1 LPDISSSA
9 RKSMLFVVN
18 PVSGYSNK
26 EDIHALI
33 SNHLDLTRYSFD
45 YVETERRGHA
55 TELAEEEVQNGTE
68 IVVACGGD
76 GTVNEVA
83 KALVHSDTTL
93 GIIPNGSGNG
103 FAMHV
108 GLGRNTKKAIQILNT
123 AVPRRIDTCTVNDS
137 FFLNLAGIGFDALVA
152 YKVDH
157 GQKRGLQMYVS
168 TVTKEL
174 VKFKAENYHVK
185 TDEQTVEGAFSL
197 IAVANAA
204 MYGYNF
210 TIAPKAK
217 LTDGLLDV
225 VFVKEA
231 PLARTVINSWRMLN
245 SSLDKSKL
253 VDIIKTKEVTISIDK
268 PYYYHVD
275 GESFQF
281 DTELHFKVVPLS
293 LTMLFPENSPL
304 I

>member
-1 LPDISSSA
+1 MPKAKRKIS
-9 RKSMLFVVN
+9 FIVN
-18 PVSGYSNK
+18 PISGASNK
-26 EDIHALI
+26 ENKRQLI
-33 SNHLDLTRYSFD
+33 KDNLNLELFEYD
-45 YVETERRGHA
+45 YFETQHRGHA
-55 TELAEEEVQNGTE
+55 IELARLAHKEGSD

-83 KALVHSDTTL
+83 QGLVHTDTTL

-103 FAMHV
+103 FAMHI
-108 GLGRNTKKAIQILNT
+108 GMGRNTKKAIQILNK
-123 AVPRRIDTCTVNDS
+123 AVTHRIDTCTVNDN
-137 FFLNLAGIGFDALVA
+137 FFLNLAGIGFDALIA

-157 GQKRGLQMYVS
+157 GKKRGLQMYAS
-168 TVTKEL
+168 TITKEI
-174 VKFKAENYHVK
+174 VKFSAEKYHVQ
-185 TDEQTVEGAFSL
+185 TDEEQIIGAYSI

-231 PLARTVINSWRMLN
+231 PLVKTLLNSWRMLN
-245 SSLDKSKL
+245 NTLDKSKL
-253 VDIIKTKEVTISIDK
+253 VEIIKTKEVIISTEK

-281 DTELHFKVVPLS
+281 DTDLHFKIVPKS
-293 LTMLFPENSPL
+293 LNVLFPEDSDVL
-304 I
+304 T